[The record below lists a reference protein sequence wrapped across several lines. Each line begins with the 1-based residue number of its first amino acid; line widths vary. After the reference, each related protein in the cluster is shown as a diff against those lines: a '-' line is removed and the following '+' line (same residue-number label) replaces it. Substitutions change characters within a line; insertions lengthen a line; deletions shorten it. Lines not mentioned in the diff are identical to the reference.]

1 MQDVDHKREPCP
13 HRIIDD
19 VGGAFAMGA
28 IGGTIWHSIKGARSS
43 PAGARF
49 RGAVDAV
56 KLRVP
61 VLGGSFAVWGGL
73 FSTFDCALV
82 GIRGVEDPFNSIA
95 AGASTGGLLA
105 ARQGGRAVLR
115 GAAVGGVLLAL
126 IEGMGILMVRVLAD
140 VPPAEAGMEGGR
152 EELAAAMAAAKRE
165 AAEGGAVAAGGAAAT
180 PGGGWSAA
188 ADGADDGLASVG
200 KWAAGKEGATN
211 Y

>member
-1 MQDVDHKREPCP
+1 
-13 HRIIDD
+13 
-19 VGGAFAMGA
+19 MGA

-43 PAGARF
+43 PSGARL

-82 GIRGVEDPFNSIA
+82 GVRGVEDPFNSIA

-105 ARQGGRAVLR
+105 ARQGGRAVVR

-140 VPPAEAGMEGGR
+140 VPAAEPGMEGGR

-165 AAEGGAVAAGGAAAT
+165 AAEGGSVAAGAGSPA
-180 PGGGWSAA
+180 GGEWSPA
-188 ADGADDGLASVG
+188 ADGGDDGLASVG
-200 KWAAGKEGATN
+200 KWAGAKEGARN

>member
-1 MQDVDHKREPCP
+1 
-13 HRIIDD
+13 
-19 VGGAFAMGA
+19 MGA

-165 AAEGGAVAAGGAAAT
+165 AAEGGAVAAGSAAAT